1 MVSALNSYLIFKQG
15 VLWGNDNSHWQH
27 PSSLQVVASP
37 SCFTL
42 QLWWEEEPC
51 ISTMLPS
58 HRLSA
63 WKLREE
69 EVAPSRAEGSMGTLP
84 SSSASPQ
91 PEKLPPPV
99 LGSGA
104 PASDKTVAAA
114 PLSHACEV
122 EMSQCL
128 DAKAHSGLAC
138 VNNFGPGLGKA
149 HATTLG
155 NPFKPI
161 AAAPSSDLGQGSPKC
176 SPCLRKGTPTPTPA
190 SAGTH
195 QREASP
201 PITEHPPPPV
211 EAHNPQGKLSSPPIS
226 SRGESSS
233 SSTPFWDTGF
243 EKERG
248 SYSGPVESTPR
259 EAEASPNPLSMMFR
273 DGSTVVLTEAPSPHQ
288 EKDVAKQRDLSFVP
302 LCEEGWS
309 EEELSKLF
317 HFSKVL
323 GMPVEGHEV
332 EILALLKKLKL
343 RIGSSTLCKRQKKK
357 KSCTT
362 CFERELKRLECSVSY
377 GGTSGITKNPVRAPG
392 I

>member
-58 HRLSA
+58 HRLGA

-69 EVAPSRAEGSMGTLP
+69 EVAPSLAEGSMGTLP

-128 DAKAHSGLAC
+128 DAKAHLGLAC

-149 HATTLG
+149 HAATLG

-161 AAAPSSDLGQGSPKC
+161 APAPSSDLGQGSPKC

-190 SAGTH
+190 SAGTP
-195 QREASP
+195 QMEASP
-201 PITEHPPPPV
+201 PITEHPPPQSKHTILKV
-211 EAHNPQGKLSSPPIS
+211 SSLHLQS
-226 SRGESSS
+226 
-233 SSTPFWDTGF
+233 
-243 EKERG
+243 
-248 SYSGPVESTPR
+248 PR
-259 EAEASPNPLSMMFR
+259 E
-273 DGSTVVLTEAPSPHQ
+273 GSH
-288 EKDVAKQRDLSFVP
+288 
-302 LCEEGWS
+302 
-309 EEELSKLF
+309 
-317 HFSKVL
+317 
-323 GMPVEGHEV
+323 
-332 EILALLKKLKL
+332 LLLL
-343 RIGSSTLCKRQKKK
+343 LH
-357 KSCTT
+357 
-362 CFERELKRLECSVSY
+362 
-377 GGTSGITKNPVRAPG
+377 SGIRGLRGKGDLTLVRRNRRQGRRKSRRIPCP
-392 I
+392 